1 MPLAKVKSMRHNKY
15 IKSENSQ
22 RKIPLTRN
30 GAREMYYTLQQAL
43 EKLGIPKS
51 TFFDMVKDGRIR
63 SYLPPHRKRGALYDK
78 EQIDAMAAI
87 QVATGQ
93 KPPTDEKLIFGN
105 STEVDLAQEVAIG
118 LDLYGADDI
127 VPLNKLRQW
136 WMRNPEMFLALKRQ
150 DGVLVGYSSVT
161 PMKPETIMKLIRDEI
176 READVDPN
184 DIYPYSIGVPLEC
197 YIASL
202 TVVPGPKQREYA
214 TQLISDVAHF
224 IQHLGERGVYITT
237 FYCIG
242 ATPEGRRIAHNLGF
256 TEIYTSPD
264 GDRSGFKLL
273 TSDEES
279 KLAQFYMKGF
289 NDSQQDHQHNGSNQQ
304 PE

>member
-1 MPLAKVKSMRHNKY
+1 
-15 IKSENSQ
+15 
-22 RKIPLTRN
+22 
-30 GAREMYYTLQQAL
+30 MYYTLQQAL
-43 EKLGIPKS
+43 EKLGMPKS

-87 QVATGQ
+87 LVATGQ
-93 KPPTDEKLIFGN
+93 MPPSDEKLVFGN
-105 STEVDLAQEVAIG
+105 STEADLGQEVAIG
-118 LDLYGADDI
+118 LDLYGPDDI
-127 VPLNKLRQW
+127 VPLRKLRQW
-136 WMRNPEMFLALKRQ
+136 WMKNPEMFLALKRQ

-161 PMKPETIMKLIRDEI
+161 PMKLDTIMKLIRDEI
-176 READVDPN
+176 RETDIDPN
-184 DIYPYSIGVPLEC
+184 DIYPYSVGVPLDC

-224 IQHLGERGVYITT
+224 IQHLGERGVNIQA

-242 ATPEGRRIAHNLGF
+242 ATEEGRHIANSLGF

-264 GDRSGFKLL
+264 GDRSGYKLL
-273 TSDEES
+273 TNDDDS
-279 KLAQFYMKGF
+279 KLARFYMKGF
-289 NDSQQDHQHNGSNQQ
+289 TASQQDI
-304 PE
+304 